1 MNTMS
6 IRLAGAILS
15 CLSMGLASSG
25 SAFAQASAASPAA
38 SAAKLNAADTA
49 FLKQAAEAGLA
60 EVEAGTLAADKG
72 VNTQVKGFA
81 HQMVDDHTKMHA
93 DLRALAG
100 SKGVRLPIEPSL
112 GQRTRIRLLSA
123 SDGGSFD
130 RKYADAIAVK
140 LHEDALKLF
149 QKAATGAS
157 DADVKAFA
165 AKALPALQQH
175 LQTAHEL
182 KSVVDK
188 EGNVKARGN
197 VKQ

>member
-1 MNTMS
+1 MNKMS

-15 CLSMGLASSG
+15 CLWMGLASSG

-38 SAAKLNAADTA
+38 SAAKLNPTDTA

-60 EVEAGTLAADKG
+60 EVEAGTLAAGKG
-72 VNTQVKGFA
+72 VNTQVLGFA
-81 HQMVDDHTKMHA
+81 HQMIDDHTKMHA
-93 DLRALAG
+93 ELRTLAG

-140 LHEDALKLF
+140 LHEDAFKLF

-165 AKALPALQQH
+165 AKTLPALQQH
-175 LQTAHEL
+175 LQTAREL